1 MNSYTNCICI
11 RSAKASLFLVVGCRP
26 VSLAFALAVKAY
38 ILVQAQLG
46 KSRSVAKAIAH
57 VQGVKMVHSVTGLYD
72 VIAYLELA
80 DMDSLSDLVVRR
92 IQTLKGVERTHTA
105 IVV

>member
-1 MNSYTNCICI
+1 MP
-11 RSAKASLFLVVGCRP
+11 ALV
-26 VSLAFALAVKAY
+26 VKAY

-57 VQGVKMVHSVTGLYD
+57 VRGVKMVHSVTGLYD
-72 VIAYLELA
+72 VIVYLELP
-80 DMDSLSDLVVRR
+80 DMDSLSELVVKKV
-92 IQTLKGVERTHTA
+92 QSLKGVERTHTA